1 MKGTIRI
8 TTIIAGIICILS
20 LTCCKHEAN
29 YRSDLLRADSVMD
42 ARPDSAYGIVAK
54 VRPDSLDEAN
64 RALLCLLSTQ
74 AKWKTFQDVK
84 QDTAWDEAMRHFT
97 EQRDE
102 DHLAKCYYYK
112 GLVLKELGQDST
124 ALRNLLTAQSH
135 IDKTNDNEYRT
146 LIRLDIGK
154 LLNEHSLFL
163 LAVPYFKQVCSIAEQ
178 SKDFRKIVDALC
190 CRSFYYASIKRFD
203 LSLNNDYNALIIAT
217 KNNLNSYYHTIYNS
231 ISSDYLELKR
241 YDEAIKFSEKCLC
254 VLNGDTTKK
263 TFYYSHLIIG
273 ACRLKMFDYKEA
285 YKHLMIA
292 KMSPELDI
300 QTNVLNQLAVLE
312 SIKNKYKESEA
323 LNDKSYLQ
331 YQEYLY
337 QKDKQG
343 LAAVHYNFLQQQS
356 ADAERLSAQK
366 KNTLIIFFIIAV
378 SMIGALFIVGY
389 RMKRAER
396 AKRQAAVDEQKKII
410 NRLNSKLKKD
420 TKVSSKLVNEAAY
433 VQATKFM
440 EAIKL
445 NPKSITHWTEADW
458 QQIYVLVDSIDQ
470 GNIRTSLDNVK
481 DLSDR
486 GKKIFML
493 SILGFSTQQ
502 VGDIFIFSPA
512 STSNIKL
519 KIKKKI
525 LSSDVADELDKYT
538 KQMSTTRG
546 RSRLGAGGTAASR
559 QQHNSH
565 NHGDD
570 SNEYG
575 ETDEYYDTS
584 K

>member
-1 MKGTIRI
+1 
-8 TTIIAGIICILS
+8 
-20 LTCCKHEAN
+20 
-29 YRSDLLRADSVMD
+29 MD

-54 VRPDSLDEAN
+54 IRPDSLDEAN

-84 QDTAWDEAMRHFT
+84 QDTAWDEAMRYFT
-97 EQRDE
+97 KQGDE

-356 ADAERLSAQK
+356 ADAERISAQK
-366 KNTLIIFFIIAV
+366 GTFLYFCIFILSGLLCLIVFFVFLKSHYFFKYRKEIFKWYRTFEEKQNIRIEPDNEVEKSAKNTEL
-378 SMIGALFIVGY
+378 
-389 RMKRAER
+389 KE
-396 AKRQAAVDEQKKII
+396 KQQHVDTSADFWLQYKNDSI
-410 NRLNSKLKKD
+410 KLKK
-420 TKVSSKLVNEAAY
+420 
-433 VQATKFM
+433 
-440 EAIKL
+440 
-445 NPKSITHWTEADW
+445 
-458 QQIYVLVDSIDQ
+458 
-470 GNIRTSLDNVK
+470 
-481 DLSDR
+481 
-486 GKKIFML
+486 
-493 SILGFSTQQ
+493 
-502 VGDIFIFSPA
+502 IFSA
-512 STSNIKL
+512 QLNGSLSLIQYIFTSPRYGMLGQNQWKEIKAFL
-519 KIKKKI
+519 KCIDPDFLNKIENTNLSVHKKEILMLVRLGVPNKTIGLIFNCKAESISREMRLIKKQVF
-525 LSSDVADELDKYT
+525 SS
-538 KQMSTTRG
+538 
-546 RSRLGAGGTAASR
+546 
-559 QQHNSH
+559 
-565 NHGDD
+565 
-570 SNEYG
+570 EY
-575 ETDEYYDTS
+575 
-584 K
+584 